1 MWGVRRKYGRVY
13 TSVDLSLYLAVAGS
27 DYCGE
32 GGSKAE
38 KRVKWQSIRVI
49 FSSLAP
55 MQKSLASIDILVQ
68 DVSQNQIYLIPLVQ
82 PWVDRYPI

>member
-1 MWGVRRKYGRVY
+1 MGVRRKYGRVY
-13 TSVDLSLYLAVAGS
+13 TSVDLLLHLAVAGS

-55 MQKSLASIDILVQ
+55 MQKSYASVYTLVQ
-68 DVSQNQIYLIPLVQ
+68 GVLIQLSKNVQ
-82 PWVDRYPI
+82 LRVDRCPI

>member
-1 MWGVRRKYGRVY
+1 MGVKEKIWKGLHVCRSL
-13 TSVDLSLYLAVAGS
+13 TSSSCMAGS

-55 MQKSLASIDILVQ
+55 MQKSRASFDILVQ
-68 DVSQNQIYLIPLVQ
+68 GVP
-82 PWVDRYPI
+82 

>member
-1 MWGVRRKYGRVY
+1 MGVRRKYGRVY
-13 TSVDLSLYLAVAGS
+13 TSVDLLLHLAVAGS

-55 MQKSLASIDILVQ
+55 MQKSYASVYTLVQ
-68 DVSQNQIYLIPLVQ
+68 DVLIQFSKNVQ
-82 PWVDRYPI
+82 LRVDRCPI

>member
-13 TSVDLSLYLAVAGS
+13 TSVDLLLHLAVAGS

-55 MQKSLASIDILVQ
+55 MQKSYASVYILVQ
-68 DVSQNQIYLIPLVQ
+68 DVLIQISIVQ
-82 PWVDRYPI
+82 PRVDRYPI

>member
-1 MWGVRRKYGRVY
+1 MGVRREYGRVY
-13 TSVDLSLYLAVAGS
+13 TSVDLLLHLAVAGS

-55 MQKSLASIDILVQ
+55 MQKSYASVYTLVQ
-68 DVSQNQIYLIPLVQ
+68 GVLIQFSSKNVQ
-82 PWVDRYPI
+82 LRVDRCPI

>member
-55 MQKSLASIDILVQ
+55 MQKSYASVYILVQ
-68 DVSQNQIYLIPLVQ
+68 DVSLIQIPIVQ
-82 PWVDRYPI
+82 PRVDRYPI

>member
-1 MWGVRRKYGRVY
+1 MGVRRKYGRVY
-13 TSVDLSLYLAVAGS
+13 TSVDLLLHLAVAGS

-38 KRVKWQSIRVI
+38 KRVKWQSICVI

-55 MQKSLASIDILVQ
+55 MQKSYASVYTLVQ
-68 DVSQNQIYLIPLVQ
+68 GVLIQFSKNVQ
-82 PWVDRYPI
+82 LRVDRCPI

>member
-1 MWGVRRKYGRVY
+1 MWKGLHVY
-13 TSVDLSLYLAVAGS
+13 RSLLHLAVAGS

-55 MQKSLASIDILVQ
+55 MQKSYASVYTLVQ
-68 DVSQNQIYLIPLVQ
+68 DVLIQISNVQ
-82 PWVDRYPI
+82 LRVDRCPI